1 VIEHDHGLTARDDRI
16 IRNNWERVERT
27 ADRIIDMMRESR
39 EQACA
44 PWCVPQAFES
54 MLLMFSRFE
63 QVALLHVM
71 TARLLDREDL
81 DRGLDAPTPPC

>member
-1 VIEHDHGLTARDDRI
+1 MMQHDHGLSKRDDWV
-16 IRNNWERVERT
+16 IRRNWEKVENI
-27 ADRIIDMMRESR
+27 ADRILDMMRESR
-39 EQACA
+39 GQACA

-54 MLLMFSRFE
+54 LLLTFSHYE

-71 TARLLDREDL
+71 SSRLLDREDL